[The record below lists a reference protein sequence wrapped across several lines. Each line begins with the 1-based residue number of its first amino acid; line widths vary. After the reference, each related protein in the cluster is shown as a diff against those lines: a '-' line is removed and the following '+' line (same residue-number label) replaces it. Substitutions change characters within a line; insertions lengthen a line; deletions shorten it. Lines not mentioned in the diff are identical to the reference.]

1 VPPVAA
7 ERKPPAPVAQAAA
20 PEPAAKPAGPARRI
34 LGRTGIEVPVV
45 SMGVM
50 NADNP
55 NLVRAAL
62 DGGMVLLDTAHGYQD
77 GRNEEMLGT
86 VLPARKRDSFVLC
99 TKVFLSTLD
108 RKTGLFSPETRGEEI
123 EEKLAISLKR
133 LGLDHVDILYLHCQS
148 QRESVLLEPVLRAL
162 EKVKKAGLTRFVGVS
177 THKNEPE
184 VIRAAVEAKLYD
196 VVLTSYNFRQDHHLE
211 VQKAIGEAAAAGLG
225 VVAMKTQAGVYWD
238 KEKSSPI
245 NMKAALKWALR
256 DANVHTAIPGFT
268 TLEQLQADLEVLH
281 DPALTPQ
288 DNGAW
293 RSRRRWRASSARA
306 ASSAFHPVP
315 STCPSPTSCAA
326 TCTATPIATARPPSR
341 SCWRS
346 TCHRRHAATAG
357 PARWFA
363 PRASTC
369 ANASATSS
377 GCATCRGNSSSNDG
391 LRSASPAAGALPP
404 RRRRCPKPSDR
415 TYRRNCPASKWFPQ
429 VAGWKLSAHRPN
441 TRRTT
446 SSNTSTVGPM
456 LFCNSISKSC

>member
-1 VPPVAA
+1 MSRNKSTLERRDFLKLGGAGIAASALSAGCATVAA
-7 ERKPPAPVAQAAA
+7 ERKPPAPVAQVAA
-20 PEPAAKPAGPARRI
+20 PDPATKPVGPPRRI

-99 TKVFLSTLD
+99 TKVYLSTLD

-123 EEKLAISLKR
+123 EEKLAISLGR

-162 EKVKKAGLTRFVGVS
+162 DKVKKAGLTQFVGVS

-184 VIRAAVEAKLYD
+184 VIRAAVESKLYD

-225 VVAMKTQAGVYWD
+225 VVAMKTQAGIYWD
-238 KEKSSPI
+238 KEKTKTI

-268 TLEQLQADLEVLH
+268 TLEQLQSDLEVLH
-281 DPALTPQ
+281 DPALSPEDNLSLEEPQ
-288 DNGAW
+288 KVAGLFCQGCEQCLSPCAEHLPIPDLM
-293 RSRRRWRASSARA
+293 RSYMYGHAYRNREA
-306 ASSAFHPVP
+306 AQSLLLALDLPP
-315 STCPSPTSCAA
+315 SPCSDCRTCPVVCAKGFDVRER
-326 TCTATPIATARPPSR
+326 IRDIVR
-341 SCWRS
+341 LRNV
-346 TCHRRHAATAG
+346 
-357 PARWFA
+357 
-363 PRASTC
+363 PREF
-369 ANASATSS
+369 
-377 GCATCRGNSSSNDG
+377 
-391 LRSASPAAGALPP
+391 L
-404 RRRRCPKPSDR
+404 
-415 TYRRNCPASKWFPQ
+415 
-429 VAGWKLSAHRPN
+429 
-441 TRRTT
+441 
-446 SSNTSTVGPM
+446 
-456 LFCNSISKSC
+456 I

>member
-1 VPPVAA
+1 MSTIESKLERRDFLKLGGAGLAASALSAGCATVAA
-7 ERKPPAPVAQAAA
+7 ERRPAAPVAQAAA
-20 PEPAAKPAGPARRI
+20 PEPAAQPAAPPRRT

-62 DGGMVLLDTAHGYQD
+62 DGGMLLLDTAHGYQD

-108 RKTGLFSPETRGEEI
+108 RKTGLFSPETRGDEI
-123 EEKLAISLKR
+123 AEKLAISLGR

-148 QRESVLLEPVLRAL
+148 QRQSVLLEPVLRAL

-184 VIRAAVEAKLYD
+184 VIRAAVESKLYD

-238 KEKSSPI
+238 KEKSTPI

-268 TLEQLQADLEVLH
+268 TLEQLQANLEVLH
-281 DPALTPQ
+281 APALSPEDKLSLEDPLKVAGLFCQ
-288 DNGAW
+288 GCEQCLSPCAEHLPIPDLM
-293 RSRRRWRASSARA
+293 RSYMYGHAYRNREA
-306 ASSAFHPVP
+306 AQSLLLALDLPP
-315 STCPSPTSCAA
+315 SPCTDCRTCPVVCAKDFDVRER
-326 TCTATPIATARPPSR
+326 IRDIVR
-341 SCWRS
+341 LRNV
-346 TCHRRHAATAG
+346 
-357 PARWFA
+357 
-363 PRASTC
+363 PREF
-369 ANASATSS
+369 
-377 GCATCRGNSSSNDG
+377 
-391 LRSASPAAGALPP
+391 L
-404 RRRRCPKPSDR
+404 
-415 TYRRNCPASKWFPQ
+415 
-429 VAGWKLSAHRPN
+429 
-441 TRRTT
+441 
-446 SSNTSTVGPM
+446 
-456 LFCNSISKSC
+456 I